1 MEKRKQKTQ
10 KKKML
15 RAAASLKIWFQMEL
29 LLIQQCVRISSG
41 KLVFLIQ
48 SHSISRIFLLGTN
61 LLSFVLL

>member
-1 MEKRKQKTQ
+1 MEKRKQKIQ
-10 KKKML
+10 KKNVEGSCKL
-15 RAAASLKIWFQMEL
+15 EMEL